1 MSEEEHLASNIVI
14 VIVCLIGA
22 VFASGLTQVSF
33 TSTGVPFDND

>member
-1 MSEEEHLASNIVI
+1 MSEEEHLSQGQLASNIVI

-33 TSTGVPFDND
+33 TSAD